1 MICKLFGLSYCL
13 IGLKGL
19 LVDSRIGTLVDCC
32 LVFSLLYGMMY
43 GMLFVCYLVR
53 RLVCTLLGVL
63 LIMLLYAWLGMMLD
77 STLLWDRDTLL
88 MRRLICSWSD
98 WLLCHCVL
106 SLFGSSRF
114 SMKSHGGHYFHKQRE
129 P

>member
-19 LVDSRIGTLVDCC
+19 LVDRRIGPLVDCC

-77 STLLWDRDTLL
+77 STLLWDRDTL
-88 MRRLICSWSD
+88 SVVD
-98 WLLCHCVL
+98 A
-106 SLFGSSRF
+106 LFDMF
-114 SMKSHGGHYFHKQRE
+114 LE
-129 P
+129 

>member
-19 LVDSRIGTLVDCC
+19 LVVDRRIGPLVDCC

-43 GMLFVCYLVR
+43 GMLFICYLVR

-63 LIMLLYAWLGMMLD
+63 ASAD
-77 STLLWDRDTLL
+77 VPSVVTETAN
-88 MRRLICSWSD
+88 
-98 WLLCHCVL
+98 CVL
-106 SLFGSSRF
+106 LALLVLSKAKVPPTISDVPL
-114 SMKSHGGHYFHKQRE
+114 
-129 P
+129 

>member
-19 LVDSRIGTLVDCC
+19 LVGRRIGPLVDCC

-77 STLLWDRDTLL
+77 STLLGDTSL
-88 MRRLICSWSD
+88 MCR
-98 WLLCHCVL
+98 
-106 SLFGSSRF
+106 
-114 SMKSHGGHYFHKQRE
+114 
-129 P
+129 